1 MGELNLIKDDAVV
14 SLLEDRHIL
23 DEDIQQVIQYAEKN
37 GEKLYQPDG
46 DRYLAKRRLSEATF
60 YVEYSV
66 SDEGVVVHT
75 AYSHR
80 SVIEGD

>member
-23 DEDIQQVIQYAEKN
+23 DEDIQQVIQHAEEN

-60 YVEYSV
+60 YVEYSL
-66 SDEGVVVHT
+66 SNEGYVVHT

>member
-23 DEDIQQVIQYAEKN
+23 DEDIQQVIQYAEEN

-60 YVEYSV
+60 YVEYSL
-66 SDEGVVVHT
+66 SDEGYVVHT

>member
-14 SLLEDRHIL
+14 TLLEDRHIL
-23 DEDIQQVIQYAEKN
+23 DEDILQVIRNGEES

-60 YVEYSV
+60 YVEYSM
-66 SDEGVVVHT
+66 SDKGYVVHT
-75 AYSHR
+75 AYSHQ